1 MNTVALHRGVAELLH
16 TVLACDAVA
25 LLAVDRR
32 ASSAW
37 GVTWIGEARGIEE
50 RLPVPAGVT
59 ATVADRQ
66 LLLRGTASSW
76 PGGLEL
82 RPGSPGRPPARFQL
96 VVPLVVG
103 PDRLTAWLL
112 GRRFRDFSAAEIDHA
127 SLLAP
132 GLRLRLHSS
141 DVTSSRAADSLT
153 AREKDVL
160 ELVARGLTSRAI
172 AHRFEISERTVHKH
186 LERIYRKTGCRDRLS
201 AVLRVHEVGLSQP
214 GGRLEPMQSAARH

>member
-1 MNTVALHRGVAELLH
+1 MNTAALHRGVAELLH

-32 ASSAW
+32 VSSAW
-37 GVTWIGEARGIEE
+37 GVTWIGEARGVEE

-59 ATVADRQ
+59 ATVAERQ
-66 LLLRGTASSW
+66 LQLRGTASYW

-96 VVPLVVG
+96 VVPLVVE

-112 GRRFRDFSAAEIDHA
+112 GRRLRDFSAAEIDHA

-132 GLRLRLHSS
+132 GLRLRLHST
-141 DVTSSRAADSLT
+141 DVTSRAADSLT

-172 AHRFEISERTVHKH
+172 AHRFDISERTVHKH
-186 LERIYRKTGCRDRLS
+186 LERIYQKTGCRDRLS
-201 AVLRVHEVGLSQP
+201 AVLRVHEVSLS
-214 GGRLEPMQSAARH
+214 